1 MSRVLVAPDKFKG
14 SLAAVDVASA
24 VRRGILA
31 QAPDTDMHCVP
42 VADGGDGTIDAA
54 VAAGFE
60 RVAVTATGPTGEPVR
75 TAFVARA
82 GTAVV
87 EMADVSG
94 LVCLPRGVTAPL
106 TATSRGVGEV
116 VAKALDHGVTR
127 IVLGIGGS
135 ASTDGGAGLLQ
146 ALGASLRDRHGEEL
160 RPGGGALGELAGIDL
175 TGLDPR
181 LREVEIVVAC
191 DVDNPLTGRSGAA
204 AVYGPQKG
212 ASEQDVDLLDANL
225 ARLADCVARR
235 TGVDHRDHPGAG
247 AAGGVGYAAI
257 AVLGATLRPGIDLML
272 EMLGFDDQVRGTDL
286 VVVGEGSLDAQT
298 LHGKA
303 PLGVARLAGA
313 AGVKVVAV
321 CGRRSLSDEELRAAG
336 IAAAYA
342 CADLEP
348 DPVRCMAEAA
358 ALVERLGRRL
368 AEEHLPADG
377 RLNSD

>member
-1 MSRVLVAPDKFKG
+1 M
-14 SLAAVDVASA
+14 
-24 VRRGILA
+24 
-31 QAPDTDMHCVP
+31 
-42 VADGGDGTIDAA
+42 
-54 VAAGFE
+54 
-60 RVAVTATGPTGEPVR
+60 
-75 TAFVARA
+75 
-82 GTAVV
+82 
-87 EMADVSG
+87 
-94 LVCLPRGVTAPL
+94 
-106 TATSRGVGEV
+106 TATSRGIGEV
-116 VAKALDHGVTR
+116 VSKALDHGVTR

-146 ALGASLRDRHGEEL
+146 ALGASLHDRHGEEL
-160 RPGGGALGELAGIDL
+160 GPGGGALGELAGIDL
-175 TGLDPR
+175 TGLDSR
-181 LREVEIVVAC
+181 LREVDIVVAC

-212 ASEQDVDLLDANL
+212 ASERDVHVLDANL
-225 ARLADCVARR
+225 ARLADCVARQI
-235 TGVDHRDHPGAG
+235 GVDHRDHPGAG

-257 AVLGATLRPGIDLML
+257 AGLGATLRPGIDLML

-303 PLGVARLAGA
+303 PLGVARLARA

-321 CGRRSLSDEELRAAG
+321 CGRKSLSAEELHRAG

-358 ALVERLGRRL
+358 ALVERLSRRL
-368 AEEHLPADG
+368 AEEHLPVDG
-377 RLNSD
+377 RLNFD